1 MKKLFGIIIFFALMI
16 GATNSSFAQ
25 TKRAIEKEIR
35 KQEGGIKGANP
46 DSLRKLLGESP
57 TPITQPSMA
66 QRHKEEIGQTGPGR
80 KRRIN
85 NTQDVERQRR
95 RDEIRFAASNN
106 SSNENHN
113 PNGYVFFRITDP
125 RYNKR
130 YQPNEEARYLIYEI
144 NENGN
149 KLIAGIEIEGEV
161 REGEQR
167 IIYLPDG
174 HYRRTMIYRGEEWSD
189 NFEVVRG
196 VSRGTD
202 ERGFSYEWRAGL
214 TIYKM

>member
-1 MKKLFGIIIFFALMI
+1 MKKLFGIIILVTLII
-16 GATNSSFAQ
+16 GATNTAFAQ
-25 TKRAIEKEIR
+25 SKKKIKREIER
-35 KQEGGIKGANP
+35 QEGGIKGAHP
-46 DSLRKLLGESP
+46 DSLRNLLVENPSTPP
-57 TPITQPSMA
+57 TPSMA
-66 QRHKEEIGQTGPGR
+66 QRHKEEIGQTGPRR

-106 SSNENHN
+106 SSNENN

-125 RYNKR
+125 YYNKR
-130 YQPNEEARYLIYEI
+130 YHPNEEARYLIYETDKL
-144 NENGN
+144 GK

-174 HYRRTMIYRGEEWSD
+174 HYRRTIIYRGKEWSD

-202 ERGFSYEWRAGL
+202 DRGFSYEWRAGL
-214 TIYKM
+214 TIHKM